1 MNLFQKGGKL
11 FTFFCLYIAQTI
23 PMSFFSTVLPVIMRQ
38 QNFSLEMIGALQL
51 LKLPWVFKFLWSP
64 AIDRSCHRL
73 SDYKKWIF
81 SSELIYAA
89 IIFSISFLDF
99 HVTPYLIVGLIVLS
113 FIASATQDIATDAL
127 AVISFSKRD
136 KSFVNSM
143 QSMGSFAGA
152 MVGGGLLLLLYHKVG
167 WSSLL
172 PYLAVFVII
181 ALIPLVFFKNSQ
193 VADTTP
199 KKLSK
204 PHPNDLLGFFKQ
216 KGIWRQ
222 IIFLFLYYAGL
233 IGILAMLK
241 PMLVDYGYNIK
252 EIGIMSGVVGTSIGC
267 LTSLCG
273 GFIVRYIGRYASRI
287 LFAFMIIIS
296 ALYFYLLVT
305 VFPINTATL
314 HLGISLLWGSYGMAT
329 IVVYTTAMDCVR
341 KGYEGTD
348 FTIQTVITHLS
359 GMLMAILSG
368 KLAGSFGYNNLFLI
382 ETLLAIIS
390 FIYILIVFRT
400 KDLQNHESGNIK

>member
-127 AVISFSKRD
+127 AVISFNKRD